1 MKEQSK
7 SYIFYMGIIVFVA
20 GLLLKILIPA
30 SDGALHTL
38 PFVLSGFGSGIIG
51 VGVANI
57 LRKRTIDNNP
67 QKAKQYEI
75 NEKDERNIRIREKAG
90 CATWYTTLLML
101 SVISLTLVVLDY
113 KVAGFISI
121 GALFIHIISLYVYI
135 NIYNKKL

>member
-1 MKEQSK
+1 MKKLSK
-7 SYIFYMGIIVFVA
+7 SYIFYIGIIIFAV

-30 SDGALHTL
+30 SDGALHSL

-57 LRKRTIDNNP
+57 LRKRTLDNDP

-75 NEKDERNIRIREKAG
+75 NENDERNIRIREKAG
-90 CATWYTTLLML
+90 YATWYTTLLML
-101 SVISLTLVVLDY
+101 SVISLTFVVLDY
-113 KVAGFISI
+113 KVVCFISL

-135 NIYNKKL
+135 SIYNRKI